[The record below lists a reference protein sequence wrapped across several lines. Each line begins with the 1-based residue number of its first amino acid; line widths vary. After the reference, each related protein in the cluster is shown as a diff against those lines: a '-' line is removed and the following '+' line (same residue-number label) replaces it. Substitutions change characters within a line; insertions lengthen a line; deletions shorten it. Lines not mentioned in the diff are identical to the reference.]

1 MASRLQAFNEV
12 RYTSDCQGYPC
23 IASVG
28 QDEVIV
34 GDWSGNL
41 LRAVLSPFDVQK
53 KAFVASKIDG
63 ELVANSTLRSL
74 VPASGVPNLF
84 VVATGGGHAAVW
96 DSNQGSVTLVIPQD
110 GSVHSVAWLRDSE
123 YLLLGTGH
131 YALDSQS
138 RPQAWLE
145 LWSVKSEEPEF
156 LTRIALPGACVDAI
170 AVCQGDSNQIVCFSG
185 IKSQSRGFLSILDAD
200 SLLPQAVFDF
210 PFVFVR
216 HLECSED
223 SIFVGHGGTVCAVS
237 RDEGRERW
245 SHEVA
250 EHMADFAYDTDF
262 EQLLLSNGNL
272 ISARKGQV
280 VETWPVLVDCC
291 CVRPRPE
298 GGFVGVSKAGI
309 IGVWNVNS

>member
-1 MASRLQAFNEV
+1 MPSRLQAFNEV

-23 IASVG
+23 IASLG
-28 QDEVIV
+28 QDEVVV
-34 GDWSGNL
+34 GDWSGCLVRL
-41 LRAVLSPFDVQK
+41 LLVPFAVQN
-53 KAFVASKIDG
+53 KAFVAS
-63 ELVANSTLRSL
+63 EVAGAVVNCTLRSL
-74 VPASGVPNLF
+74 VPASGVSSLCA
-84 VVATGGGHAAVW
+84 VATGGGHAAVW
-96 DSNQGSVTLVIPQD
+96 DSSRGSVTLVIPQD
-110 GSVHSVAWLRDSE
+110 GSVYSVAWLRATE

-145 LWSVKSEEPEF
+145 LWSVKSGEPEF
-156 LTRIALPGACVDAI
+156 LTRIALPGVCVDAI
-170 AVCQGDSNQIVCFSG
+170 AVCQDDSNQIVCFSG
-185 IKSQSRGFLSILDAD
+185 MKSQAQGFLSIMDAD

-210 PFVFVR
+210 PFVGVR

-223 SIFVGHGGTVCAVS
+223 SIFVGHGGTVRAVS

-245 SHEVA
+245 SHEVGDD
-250 EHMADFAYDTDF
+250 MADFAYDTDY

-298 GGFVGVSKAGI
+298 GGFVGVSKAGV
-309 IGVWNVNS
+309 IGIWGVG

>member
-28 QDEVIV
+28 QNEVVV

-41 LRAVLSPFDVQK
+41 LRAMLTPFTVQN

-63 ELVANSTLRSL
+63 ELVANSTLCSL
-74 VPASGVPNLF
+74 VPASGVPSLYA
-84 VVATGGGHAAVW
+84 VATGSGHAAVW
-96 DSNQGSVTLVIPQD
+96 DSSRGSVILVVPQD
-110 GSVHSVAWLRDSE
+110 GSVHSVAWLRGAD

-131 YALDSQS
+131 YALDSS
-138 RPQAWLE
+138 SKPQAWLE
-145 LWSVKSEEPEF
+145 LWSVKSEEPS
-156 LTRIALPGACVDAI
+156 LLARIALPGACVDAI
-170 AVCQGDSNQIVCFSG
+170 AVCEDNSNQIVCFSG
-185 IKSQSRGFLSILDAD
+185 MKSQVQGFLSILDAD
-200 SLLPQAVFDF
+200 SLLPQAVFDL
-210 PFVFVR
+210 PFVMVR
-216 HLECSED
+216 HLECTED
-223 SIFVGHGGTVCAVS
+223 SIFFGHGCTVRAVS
-237 RDEGRERW
+237 RDDGRERW
-245 SHEVA
+245 VHKLGDG
-250 EHMADFAYDTDF
+250 MADFAYDANF

-280 VETWPVLVDCC
+280 VETWPALADCC

-298 GGFVGVSKAGI
+298 GGFVGISKAGV